1 MNKEATIKSALT
13 PFLKDADI
21 RKAMDI
27 FHKDYA
33 DITPYQIQ
41 RFVHEITQNNPTKE
55 YRSNIRRSL
64 MKALSDYQ
72 MGAAKPQPMTHDI
85 PNLGQNKPVTHPSS
99 SQVAISK
106 QKPDPISS
114 PISSPIFSQTSSQ
127 IAAFELLIDSFMAQ
141 FSPLLGSQIL
151 DSVKQTIHQHH
162 NSSKSRGF
170 GLLARK
176 AETNQVLT
184 LTMIHFFDQF
194 FGGDKQ
200 SALTMSLTDADTAG
214 FRTILSLFYQQACQW
229 AGPSDAD
236 IALAQ
241 ANKITKAKFDISL
254 VEKFM

>member
-41 RFVHEITQNNPTKE
+41 RFVHEITQDNATKE

-72 MGAAKPQPMTHDI
+72 MGAAKPQPITHDI
-85 PNLGQNKPVTHPSS
+85 PDLGQNRPVTHPSS
-99 SQVAISK
+99 SQLAIAN
-106 QKPDPISS
+106 QKPDAISS
-114 PISSPIFSQTSSQ
+114 E
-127 IAAFELLIDSFMAQ
+127 IAAFELLIDSFMVQ

-162 NSSKSRGF
+162 HSSKSRGF

-176 AETNQVLT
+176 AETNQALT

-229 AGPSDAD
+229 AGPTDAD

-241 ANKITKAKFDISL
+241 ANKITKAKFDVSL

>member
-27 FHKDYA
+27 FHKNYA

-41 RFVHEITQNNPTKE
+41 RFVHEITQDNETKE

-72 MGAAKPQPMTHDI
+72 MGAANPQSMTHDI
-85 PNLGQNKPVTHPSS
+85 PDLGQNSPVTHPSS
-99 SQVAISK
+99 SQLAISN
-106 QKPDPISS
+106 QKPDPI
-114 PISSPIFSQTSSQ
+114 SSQ
-127 IAAFELLIDSFMAQ
+127 IAAFELLIDSFMVQ

-170 GLLARK
+170 GLLARR
-176 AETNQVLT
+176 AETNQALT

-200 SALTMSLTDADTAG
+200 NALTMSLTDADTAG

-229 AGPSDAD
+229 AGPTDAD

-241 ANKITKAKFDISL
+241 ANKITKAKFDVSL

>member
-41 RFVHEITQNNPTKE
+41 RFVHEITQDNATKE

-72 MGAAKPQPMTHDI
+72 MGAAKPQPITHDI
-85 PNLGQNKPVTHPSS
+85 PDLGQNRPVTHPSH
-99 SQVAISK
+99 SQVAIANRKS
-106 QKPDPISS
+106 DPVSS
-114 PISSPIFSQTSSQ
+114 PISKPISSQ
-127 IAAFELLIDSFMAQ
+127 IAAFELLIDSFMVQ

-170 GLLARK
+170 GLLARR
-176 AETNQVLT
+176 AETNQALT

-229 AGPSDAD
+229 AGPTDAD

-241 ANKITKAKFDISL
+241 ANKITKAKFDVSL

>member
-41 RFVHEITQNNPTKE
+41 RFVHEITQDNETKE

-72 MGAAKPQPMTHDI
+72 MGAVNSQPMTHDI
-85 PNLGQNKPVTHPSS
+85 PDLGQNRPVTHPSH
-99 SQVAISK
+99 SQVAIAN
-106 QKPDPISS
+106 QKSDPISS
-114 PISSPIFSQTSSQ
+114 PIFRQTSNQ
-127 IAAFELLIDSFMAQ
+127 IAAFELLIDSFMVQ

-151 DSVKQTIHQHH
+151 DSVKQTIHQHQ

-170 GLLARK
+170 GLLARR
-176 AETNQVLT
+176 AETNQALT

-200 SALTMSLTDADTAG
+200 NALTMSLTDADTAG

-229 AGPSDAD
+229 AGPTDAD

>member
-41 RFVHEITQNNPTKE
+41 RFVHEITQDNETKE

-72 MGAAKPQPMTHDI
+72 MGAVNPQPMTHDI
-85 PNLGQNKPVTHPSS
+85 PDLGQNSPVTHPSS
-99 SQVAISK
+99 SQIAIAN
-106 QKPDPISS
+106 QKPDAI
-114 PISSPIFSQTSSQ
+114 SSQ
-127 IAAFELLIDSFMAQ
+127 IAAFELLIDSFTAQ
-141 FSPLLGSQIL
+141 FSPLLCSQIL

-162 NSSKSRGF
+162 HSSKSRGF

-176 AETNQVLT
+176 AETNQALT

-200 SALTMSLTDADTAG
+200 SALTMSLNDADTAG

-229 AGPSDAD
+229 AGPTDAD

-241 ANKITKAKFDISL
+241 ANKITKAKFDVSL

>member
-41 RFVHEITQNNPTKE
+41 RFVHEITQDNETKE

-72 MGAAKPQPMTHDI
+72 MGAANPQPMTHDI
-85 PNLGQNKPVTHPSS
+85 PNLGQNSPVTHPSS
-99 SQVAISK
+99 SQVAIAN
-106 QKPDPISS
+106 QKPDPI
-114 PISSPIFSQTSSQ
+114 SSQ
-127 IAAFELLIDSFMAQ
+127 IAAFELLIDSFMVQ

-162 NSSKSRGF
+162 NSSKSHGF

-176 AETNQVLT
+176 AETNQALT

-229 AGPSDAD
+229 AGPTDAD
-236 IALAQ
+236 MALAQ
-241 ANKITKAKFDISL
+241 ANKITKAKFDVSL

>member
-41 RFVHEITQNNPTKE
+41 RFVHEITQDNATKE

-72 MGAAKPQPMTHDI
+72 MGAVNPQTMTHDI
-85 PNLGQNKPVTHPSS
+85 PDLGQNSPVTHPSP
-99 SQVAISK
+99 SQVAIAN
-106 QKPDPISS
+106 QKPDPI
-114 PISSPIFSQTSSQ
+114 SSQ

-162 NSSKSRGF
+162 HSSKSRGF
-170 GLLARK
+170 RLLARK
-176 AETNQVLT
+176 AETNQALT
-184 LTMIHFFDQF
+184 LTIIHFFDQF
-194 FGGDKQ
+194 FDGDKQ

-229 AGPSDAD
+229 AGPTDAD

-241 ANKITKAKFDISL
+241 ANKITKAKFDVSL

>member
-41 RFVHEITQNNPTKE
+41 RFVHEITQDNATKE

-72 MGAAKPQPMTHDI
+72 MGAANPQSMTHDI

-99 SQVAISK
+99 SQVAISN
-106 QKPDPISS
+106 QKPDPI
-114 PISSPIFSQTSSQ
+114 FSQ

-176 AETNQVLT
+176 AETNQALT

-229 AGPSDAD
+229 AGPTDAD
-236 IALAQ
+236 MALAQ
-241 ANKITKAKFDISL
+241 ANKIAKAKFDAAL

>member
-41 RFVHEITQNNPTKE
+41 RFVHEITQDNETKE

-72 MGAAKPQPMTHDI
+72 MGAAKSQTMTHDI
-85 PNLGQNKPVTHPSS
+85 PDLGQNRPVTHPSS
-99 SQVAISK
+99 SQLAIAN
-106 QKPDPISS
+106 QKPDSISS
-114 PISSPIFSQTSSQ
+114 PISKPTSRQ
-127 IAAFELLIDSFMAQ
+127 IDAFELLIDSFMAQ

-176 AETNQVLT
+176 AETNQALT

-229 AGPSDAD
+229 AGPTDAD

-241 ANKITKAKFDISL
+241 ANKITKAKFDVSL

>member
-1 MNKEATIKSALT
+1 
-13 PFLKDADI
+13 
-21 RKAMDI
+21 
-27 FHKDYA
+27 
-33 DITPYQIQ
+33 
-41 RFVHEITQNNPTKE
+41 
-55 YRSNIRRSL
+55 
-64 MKALSDYQ
+64 
-72 MGAAKPQPMTHDI
+72 
-85 PNLGQNKPVTHPSS
+85 
-99 SQVAISK
+99 
-106 QKPDPISS
+106 
-114 PISSPIFSQTSSQ
+114 
-127 IAAFELLIDSFMAQ
+127 MAQ

-151 DSVKQTIHQHH
+151 DSVKQTIHQHQ

-176 AETNQVLT
+176 AETNQALT

-229 AGPSDAD
+229 AGPTDAD

-241 ANKITKAKFDISL
+241 ANKITKAKFDAAL

>member
-41 RFVHEITQNNPTKE
+41 RFVHEITQDNETKE

-72 MGAAKPQPMTHDI
+72 MGAVNPQPMTHDI
-85 PNLGQNKPVTHPSS
+85 PDLGQNSPVTHPSS
-99 SQVAISK
+99 SQIAISN
-106 QKPDPISS
+106 QKPDPVSSSISK
-114 PISSPIFSQTSSQ
+114 SSQ

-176 AETNQVLT
+176 AETNQALT

-200 SALTMSLTDADTAG
+200 SALTMSLTDSDTAG

-229 AGPSDAD
+229 AGPTDAD

-241 ANKITKAKFDISL
+241 ANKITKAKFDVSL

>member
-41 RFVHEITQNNPTKE
+41 RFVHEITQDNETKQ

-72 MGAAKPQPMTHDI
+72 MGAANPQSMTHDI
-85 PNLGQNKPVTHPSS
+85 PNLGQSSPVTHPSS
-99 SQVAISK
+99 SQLAIAN
-106 QKPDPISS
+106 QKPDSISKPI
-114 PISSPIFSQTSSQ
+114 SSQ
-127 IAAFELLIDSFMAQ
+127 IAAFELLIDSFTAQ

-170 GLLARK
+170 GLLGRK
-176 AETNQVLT
+176 AETNQALT

-229 AGPSDAD
+229 AGPTDAD

-241 ANKITKAKFDISL
+241 ANKITKAKFDVSL

>member
-41 RFVHEITQNNPTKE
+41 RFVHEITQDNATKE

-72 MGAAKPQPMTHDI
+72 MGAANSQPMTHDI
-85 PNLGQNKPVTHPSS
+85 PDLGQNRPVTHPSS
-99 SQVAISK
+99 SQVAIAN

-114 PISSPIFSQTSSQ
+114 PISSE
-127 IAAFELLIDSFMAQ
+127 IAAFELLIDSFMVQ

-151 DSVKQTIHQHH
+151 HSVKQRIHQHH

-170 GLLARK
+170 GLLARR
-176 AETNQVLT
+176 AETNQALT

-200 SALTMSLTDADTAG
+200 SALTMSLNDADTAG

-229 AGPSDAD
+229 AGPTDAD

>member
-21 RKAMDI
+21 RKAMEI

-41 RFVHEITQNNPTKE
+41 RFVHEITQDNETKE

-72 MGAAKPQPMTHDI
+72 MGAVNPQPMTHDI
-85 PNLGQNKPVTHPSS
+85 PNLGQNRPVTHPSS
-99 SQVAISK
+99 SQLAIAN
-106 QKPDPISS
+106 QKPDAISS
-114 PISSPIFSQTSSQ
+114 SISKSSQ

-176 AETNQVLT
+176 AETNQALT

-229 AGPSDAD
+229 AGPTDAD

-241 ANKITKAKFDISL
+241 ANKITKAKFDVSL

>member
-41 RFVHEITQNNPTKE
+41 RFVHEITQDNETKE

-72 MGAAKPQPMTHDI
+72 MGAVNPQPMTHDI
-85 PNLGQNKPVTHPSS
+85 PNLGQSSPVTHPSS
-99 SQVAISK
+99 SQLAIANQKSDSISK
-106 QKPDPISS
+106 PI
-114 PISSPIFSQTSSQ
+114 SSQ

-176 AETNQVLT
+176 AETNQALT

-229 AGPSDAD
+229 AGPTDAD

-241 ANKITKAKFDISL
+241 ANKITKAKFDVSL

>member
-41 RFVHEITQNNPTKE
+41 RFVHEITQDNETKE

-72 MGAAKPQPMTHDI
+72 MGAANPQPITHDI
-85 PNLGQNKPVTHPSS
+85 PDLGQNSPVTHPSS
-99 SQVAISK
+99 SQVAISN
-106 QKPDPISS
+106 QKPDPISK
-114 PISSPIFSQTSSQ
+114 PISSQ

-170 GLLARK
+170 GLLARR
-176 AETNQVLT
+176 AETNQALT

-229 AGPSDAD
+229 AGPTDAD

-241 ANKITKAKFDISL
+241 ANKITKAKFDVSL

>member
-21 RKAMDI
+21 RKAMEI

-41 RFVHEITQNNPTKE
+41 RFVHEITQDNETKE

-72 MGAAKPQPMTHDI
+72 MGAVNPQSMTHDI
-85 PNLGQNKPVTHPSS
+85 PDLGQNSPVTHPSS
-99 SQVAISK
+99 SQVAISN
-106 QKPDPISS
+106 QKPDPISK
-114 PISSPIFSQTSSQ
+114 PISSQ

-151 DSVKQTIHQHH
+151 DSVKQMIHQHH

-170 GLLARK
+170 GLLARR
-176 AETNQVLT
+176 AETNQALT

-200 SALTMSLTDADTAG
+200 SALTMSLTHADTAG

-229 AGPSDAD
+229 AGPTDAD
-236 IALAQ
+236 MALAQ
-241 ANKITKAKFDISL
+241 ANKITKAKFDVSL

>member
-41 RFVHEITQNNPTKE
+41 RFVHEITQDNATKE

-72 MGAAKPQPMTHDI
+72 MGAANPQPMTHDI
-85 PNLGQNKPVTHPSS
+85 PNLGQNRPVTHPSS
-99 SQVAISK
+99 SQLAISN
-106 QKPDPISS
+106 QKPDPI
-114 PISSPIFSQTSSQ
+114 SSQ

-170 GLLARK
+170 GLLARR
-176 AETNQVLT
+176 AETNQALT

-241 ANKITKAKFDISL
+241 ANKITKAKFDVSL

>member
-41 RFVHEITQNNPTKE
+41 RFVHEITQDNATKE

-72 MGAAKPQPMTHDI
+72 MGAAKPQPITHDI
-85 PNLGQNKPVTHPSS
+85 PDLGQNSAVIHPST
-99 SQVAISK
+99 SQVAIAN
-106 QKPDPISS
+106 QKPDALSS
-114 PISSPIFSQTSSQ
+114 PISKPISSQ

-141 FSPLLGSQIL
+141 FSPLLGSRIL

-176 AETNQVLT
+176 AETNQALT

-229 AGPSDAD
+229 AGPTDAD

-241 ANKITKAKFDISL
+241 ANKITKAKFDVSL

>member
-41 RFVHEITQNNPTKE
+41 RFVHEITQDNETKE

-72 MGAAKPQPMTHDI
+72 MGAANPQSMTHDI
-85 PNLGQNKPVTHPSS
+85 PDLGQNSAVIHPST
-99 SQVAISK
+99 SQVAIAN
-106 QKPDPISS
+106 QKPDPISK
-114 PISSPIFSQTSSQ
+114 PISSQT
-127 IAAFELLIDSFMAQ
+127 AAFELLIDSFMMQ

-162 NSSKSRGF
+162 DTSKSRGF
-170 GLLARK
+170 GLLARR
-176 AETNQVLT
+176 AETNQALT

-229 AGPSDAD
+229 AGPTDAD

-241 ANKITKAKFDISL
+241 ANKITKAKFDVSL

>member
-41 RFVHEITQNNPTKE
+41 RFVHEITQDNETKE

-72 MGAAKPQPMTHDI
+72 MGAAKPQPITHDI
-85 PNLGQNKPVTHPSS
+85 PDLGQNSAVIHPST
-99 SQVAISK
+99 SQVAISN
-106 QKPDPISS
+106 QKPDPISK
-114 PISSPIFSQTSSQ
+114 PISSQ

-151 DSVKQTIHQHH
+151 DSVKQMIHQHH

-176 AETNQVLT
+176 AETNQALT

-229 AGPSDAD
+229 AGPTDAD

-241 ANKITKAKFDISL
+241 ANKIAKAKFDVSL

>member
-27 FHKDYA
+27 FHKNYA

-41 RFVHEITQNNPTKE
+41 RFVHEITQDNATKE

-72 MGAAKPQPMTHDI
+72 MGAVNPRPMTHDI
-85 PNLGQNKPVTHPSS
+85 PDLGQNKPVTHPSS
-99 SQVAISK
+99 SQVAISN
-106 QKPDPISS
+106 QKPDSISKPI
-114 PISSPIFSQTSSQ
+114 SSQ
-127 IAAFELLIDSFMAQ
+127 IAAFELLIDSFTAQ

-176 AETNQVLT
+176 AETNQALT

-200 SALTMSLTDADTAG
+200 SALTMSLNDADTAG

-229 AGPSDAD
+229 AGPTDAD

-241 ANKITKAKFDISL
+241 ANKITKAKFDVSL

>member
-41 RFVHEITQNNPTKE
+41 RFVHEITQDNATKE

-85 PNLGQNKPVTHPSS
+85 PDLGQNSPVTHPSS
-99 SQVAISK
+99 SQVAIAN
-106 QKPDPISS
+106 QKPDA
-114 PISSPIFSQTSSQ
+114 ISSPIFRQTSSQ
-127 IAAFELLIDSFMAQ
+127 TAAFELLIDSFTAQ

-151 DSVKQTIHQHH
+151 DSVRQTIHQHH
-162 NSSKSRGF
+162 NLSKSRGF
-170 GLLARK
+170 GLLARR
-176 AETNQVLT
+176 AETNQALT

-229 AGPSDAD
+229 VGPTDAD

-241 ANKITKAKFDISL
+241 ANKITKSKFDVSL

>member
-1 MNKEATIKSALT
+1 MNKESTIKSALT

-41 RFVHEITQNNPTKE
+41 RFVHEITQDNATKE

-72 MGAAKPQPMTHDI
+72 MGAVNPRPMTHDI
-85 PNLGQNKPVTHPSS
+85 PDLGQNRPVTHPSS
-99 SQVAISK
+99 SQVAIAN
-106 QKPDPISS
+106 QKPDPI
-114 PISSPIFSQTSSQ
+114 SSQ
-127 IAAFELLIDSFMAQ
+127 IAAFELLIDSFMTQ

-170 GLLARK
+170 GLLARR
-176 AETNQVLT
+176 AETNQALT

-194 FGGDKQ
+194 FDGDKQ
-200 SALTMSLTDADTAG
+200 SALTMSLTEADTAG

-229 AGPSDAD
+229 AGPTDAD

-241 ANKITKAKFDISL
+241 ANKITKAKFDVSL

>member
-1 MNKEATIKSALT
+1 MNKESTIKSALT

-41 RFVHEITQNNPTKE
+41 RFVHEITQDNATKE

-72 MGAAKPQPMTHDI
+72 MGAAKPQPITHDI
-85 PNLGQNKPVTHPSS
+85 PDLGQNSAVIHPSL
-99 SQVAISK
+99 SQITISN
-106 QKPDPISS
+106 QKPH

-127 IAAFELLIDSFMAQ
+127 IAAFELLIDSFTAQ

-176 AETNQVLT
+176 AETNQALT

-229 AGPSDAD
+229 AGPTDAD

-241 ANKITKAKFDISL
+241 ANKITKAKFDVSL

>member
-27 FHKDYA
+27 FHKNYA

-41 RFVHEITQNNPTKE
+41 RFVHEITQDNETKE

-72 MGAAKPQPMTHDI
+72 MGAANPQSMTHDI
-85 PNLGQNKPVTHPSS
+85 PNLGQNSPVTYPSS
-99 SQVAISK
+99 SQVAISN
-106 QKPDPISS
+106 QKPDAISKPI
-114 PISSPIFSQTSSQ
+114 SSQ

-176 AETNQVLT
+176 AETNQALT

-200 SALTMSLTDADTAG
+200 SALTMSLNDADTAG

-229 AGPSDAD
+229 AGPTDAD

-241 ANKITKAKFDISL
+241 ANKITKAKFDVSL

>member
-41 RFVHEITQNNPTKE
+41 RFVHEITQDNATKE

-72 MGAAKPQPMTHDI
+72 MGAVNPQPMTHDI

-99 SQVAISK
+99 SQVAISN
-106 QKPDPISS
+106 QKPDAIS
-114 PISSPIFSQTSSQ
+114 SQTSNQ
-127 IAAFELLIDSFMAQ
+127 MAAFELLIDSFMAQ

-176 AETNQVLT
+176 AETNQALT

-229 AGPSDAD
+229 AGPTDAD

-241 ANKITKAKFDISL
+241 ANKITKAKFDVSL

>member
-1 MNKEATIKSALT
+1 MNKESTIKSALT

-41 RFVHEITQNNPTKE
+41 RFVHEITQDNATKE

-72 MGAAKPQPMTHDI
+72 MGAANPQPITHDI
-85 PNLGQNKPVTHPSS
+85 PNLGQNRPVTYPSS
-99 SQVAISK
+99 SQVAIAN
-106 QKPDPISS
+106 QKPDSVSSQISK
-114 PISSPIFSQTSSQ
+114 PTSSQ
-127 IAAFELLIDSFMAQ
+127 IAAFELLIDSFTAQ

-170 GLLARK
+170 GLLARR
-176 AETNQVLT
+176 AETNQALT

-229 AGPSDAD
+229 AGPTDAD

-241 ANKITKAKFDISL
+241 ANKITKAKFDVSL

>member
-41 RFVHEITQNNPTKE
+41 RFVHEITQDNETKE

-72 MGAAKPQPMTHDI
+72 MGAVNHQPPQPMTHDI
-85 PNLGQNKPVTHPSS
+85 PNLGQNSPVTHPSS
-99 SQVAISK
+99 SQLAIANQKSDSISK
-106 QKPDPISS
+106 PI
-114 PISSPIFSQTSSQ
+114 SSQ
-127 IAAFELLIDSFMAQ
+127 IAAFELLIDSFTAQ

-176 AETNQVLT
+176 AETNQALT

-200 SALTMSLTDADTAG
+200 SALTMALTDADTAG

-229 AGPSDAD
+229 AGPTDAD

-241 ANKITKAKFDISL
+241 ANKITKAKFDVSL

>member
-41 RFVHEITQNNPTKE
+41 RFVHEITQDNATKE

-72 MGAAKPQPMTHDI
+72 MGAVNSQPMTHDI
-85 PNLGQNKPVTHPSS
+85 PDLGQNRLVTHPSS
-99 SQVAISK
+99 SQIAIAN
-106 QKPDPISS
+106 QKPDAISS
-114 PISSPIFSQTSSQ
+114 E
-127 IAAFELLIDSFMAQ
+127 IAAFELLIDSFMVQ

-170 GLLARK
+170 GLLARR
-176 AETNQVLT
+176 AETNQALT

-200 SALTMSLTDADTAG
+200 SALTMSLNDADTAG

-229 AGPSDAD
+229 AGPTDAD

-241 ANKITKAKFDISL
+241 ANKITKAKFDVSL

>member
-41 RFVHEITQNNPTKE
+41 RFVHEITQDNATKE

-72 MGAAKPQPMTHDI
+72 MGAAKPQPITHDI
-85 PNLGQNKPVTHPSS
+85 PDLGQNSAVIHPSS
-99 SQVAISK
+99 SQVAISN
-106 QKPDPISS
+106 QKPDAISS
-114 PISSPIFSQTSSQ
+114 PISKPISSQ
-127 IAAFELLIDSFMAQ
+127 IAAFELLIDSFMVQ

-151 DSVKQTIHQHH
+151 DSVRQTIHQHH
-162 NSSKSRGF
+162 NLSKSRGF
-170 GLLARK
+170 GLLARR
-176 AETNQVLT
+176 AETNQALT

-200 SALTMSLTDADTAG
+200 SALTMSLNDADTAG

-229 AGPSDAD
+229 AGPTDAD

-241 ANKITKAKFDISL
+241 ANKITKAKFDVSL

>member
-41 RFVHEITQNNPTKE
+41 RFVHEITQDNETKE

-72 MGAAKPQPMTHDI
+72 MGAAKTQPMTHDI
-85 PNLGQNKPVTHPSS
+85 PNLGQNSPVIHPSPS
-99 SQVAISK
+99 HIAISN

-114 PISSPIFSQTSSQ
+114 QTSNQ

-141 FSPLLGSQIL
+141 FSPSLGSQIL

-170 GLLARK
+170 GLLGRK
-176 AETNQVLT
+176 AETNQALT

-229 AGPSDAD
+229 AGPTDAD

-241 ANKITKAKFDISL
+241 ANKITKAKFDAAL

>member
-27 FHKDYA
+27 FHKNYA

-41 RFVHEITQNNPTKE
+41 RFVHEITQDNATKE
-55 YRSNIRRSL
+55 CRSNIRRSL

-72 MGAAKPQPMTHDI
+72 MGAANPQPMTHDI
-85 PNLGQNKPVTHPSS
+85 PNLGQNRLVIHPSP
-99 SQVAISK
+99 SQVAISN
-106 QKPDPISS
+106 QKPDAISDPISS
-114 PISSPIFSQTSSQ
+114 QTSNQ
-127 IAAFELLIDSFMAQ
+127 IAAFELLIDSFTAQ

-151 DSVKQTIHQHH
+151 DSVRQTIHQHH

-176 AETNQVLT
+176 AETNQALT
-184 LTMIHFFDQF
+184 LTVIHFFDQF

-229 AGPSDAD
+229 AGPTDAD

-241 ANKITKAKFDISL
+241 ANKITKAKFDVSL

>member
-41 RFVHEITQNNPTKE
+41 RFVHEITQDNETKE

-72 MGAAKPQPMTHDI
+72 MGAANPQPMTHDI
-85 PNLGQNKPVTHPSS
+85 PNLGQNSPVTYPSS
-99 SQVAISK
+99 SQVAISN
-106 QKPDPISS
+106 QKPDSISKPI
-114 PISSPIFSQTSSQ
+114 SSQ

-176 AETNQVLT
+176 AETNQALT

-229 AGPSDAD
+229 AGPTDAD

-241 ANKITKAKFDISL
+241 ANKITKAKFDVSL

>member
-41 RFVHEITQNNPTKE
+41 RFVHEITQDNETKE

-72 MGAAKPQPMTHDI
+72 MGAANPQSMTHDI
-85 PNLGQNKPVTHPSS
+85 PNLGQNSPVTYPSS
-99 SQVAISK
+99 SQVAISN
-106 QKPDPISS
+106 QKPDPISK
-114 PISSPIFSQTSSQ
+114 PISSQ

-151 DSVKQTIHQHH
+151 DSVRQTIHQHH

-176 AETNQVLT
+176 AETNQALT

-229 AGPSDAD
+229 AGPTDAD

-241 ANKITKAKFDISL
+241 ANKIAKAKFDVSL

>member
-1 MNKEATIKSALT
+1 MNKEDTIKSALT

-41 RFVHEITQNNPTKE
+41 RFVHEITQDNPTKE

-72 MGAAKPQPMTHDI
+72 MGAANPQPITHDI
-85 PNLGQNKPVTHPSS
+85 PDLGQNSAVTYPSA
-99 SQVAISK
+99 SQVAISN
-106 QKPDPISS
+106 QKPDAISKPI
-114 PISSPIFSQTSSQ
+114 SSQ
-127 IAAFELLIDSFMAQ
+127 IAAFELLIDSFTAQ

-176 AETNQVLT
+176 AETNQALT

-214 FRTILSLFYQQACQW
+214 FRTILSIFYQQACQW
-229 AGPSDAD
+229 AGPTDAD

-241 ANKITKAKFDISL
+241 ANKITKAKFDVSL

>member
-27 FHKDYA
+27 FHKNYA

-41 RFVHEITQNNPTKE
+41 RFVHEITQDNETKE

-72 MGAAKPQPMTHDI
+72 MGAANPQPITHDI
-85 PNLGQNKPVTHPSS
+85 PDLGQNSPVTYPSP
-99 SQVAISK
+99 SQVAISN
-106 QKPDPISS
+106 QKPDAISDPISS
-114 PISSPIFSQTSSQ
+114 QTSNQ
-127 IAAFELLIDSFMAQ
+127 IAAFELLIDSFTAQ

-151 DSVKQTIHQHH
+151 DSVRQTIHQHH

-176 AETNQVLT
+176 AETNQALT

-214 FRTILSLFYQQACQW
+214 FRTILSIFYQQACQW
-229 AGPSDAD
+229 AGPTDAD

-241 ANKITKAKFDISL
+241 ANKITKAKFDVSL

>member
-27 FHKDYA
+27 FHKNYA

-41 RFVHEITQNNPTKE
+41 RFVHEITQDNETKE

-72 MGAAKPQPMTHDI
+72 MGAANPQPITHDI
-85 PNLGQNKPVTHPSS
+85 PNLGQNRLVIHPSP
-99 SQVAISK
+99 SQVAISN
-106 QKPDPISS
+106 QKPDAISDPISS
-114 PISSPIFSQTSSQ
+114 QTSNQ
-127 IAAFELLIDSFMAQ
+127 IAAFELLIDSFTAQ

-151 DSVKQTIHQHH
+151 DSVRQTIHQHH

-176 AETNQVLT
+176 AETNQALT

-229 AGPSDAD
+229 AGPTDAD
-236 IALAQ
+236 MALAQ
-241 ANKITKAKFDISL
+241 ANKITKAKFDVSL

>member
-41 RFVHEITQNNPTKE
+41 RFVHEITQDNATKE

-72 MGAAKPQPMTHDI
+72 MGAAKPQPITHDI
-85 PNLGQNKPVTHPSS
+85 PDLGQNSAVIHPSS
-99 SQVAISK
+99 SQIAIAN
-106 QKPDPISS
+106 QKPDAISS
-114 PISSPIFSQTSSQ
+114 PISSQ
-127 IAAFELLIDSFMAQ
+127 IAAFELLIDSFMVQ

-151 DSVKQTIHQHH
+151 DSVKQTIHQHQ
-162 NSSKSRGF
+162 NSSKPRGF
-170 GLLARK
+170 GLLSRK
-176 AETNQVLT
+176 AETNQALT

-200 SALTMSLTDADTAG
+200 SALTMSLNEADTAG

-229 AGPSDAD
+229 TGPTDAD

-241 ANKITKAKFDISL
+241 ANKITKAKFDVSL

>member
-1 MNKEATIKSALT
+1 MNKESTIKSALT

-41 RFVHEITQNNPTKE
+41 RFVHEITQDNATKE

-72 MGAAKPQPMTHDI
+72 MGAANPQPMTHDI
-85 PNLGQNKPVTHPSS
+85 PNLGQNSPVTHPSP
-99 SQVAISK
+99 SQVAIAN
-106 QKPDPISS
+106 QQPDAISS
-114 PISSPIFSQTSSQ
+114 PISKPISSQ
-127 IAAFELLIDSFMAQ
+127 IAAFELLIDSFTAQ

-151 DSVKQTIHQHH
+151 DSVKQKIHQHH

-170 GLLARK
+170 GLLARR
-176 AETNQVLT
+176 AETNRALT

-229 AGPSDAD
+229 AGPTDAD

-241 ANKITKAKFDISL
+241 ANKITKAKFDVSL